1 MSAPSRCQ
9 RPPAAHGAQGGQV
22 STARWHGGLSSLAA
36 WARDPLPWAV
46 LGLLALAA
54 GMPLLEPAFAAAF
67 PALQRPMYRQDSF
80 LALLGAHVAL
90 VGASSALALVLGI
103 AAGWFVTR
111 PGGAELR
118 PLVENMVAAGQTV
131 PPVAVLAVAAPLIG
145 FGVLPALIAL
155 TLYGLLPVLRG
166 TLAGLASVPAPVLEA
181 ATGLGLSSRQRLAQ
195 AELPLAMP
203 VLLAGVRTSVMINI
217 GTAAIAATVGAR
229 SLGSPIIIGLS
240 GFNTAYVLQG
250 ALLLGALALVTDMGF
265 ERLARRLQR
274 WRDAT

>member
-1 MSAPSRCQ
+1 
-9 RPPAAHGAQGGQV
+9 
-22 STARWHGGLSSLAA
+22 
-36 WARDPLPWAV
+36 
-46 LGLLALAA
+46 
-54 GMPLLEPAFAAAF
+54 
-67 PALQRPMYRQDSF
+67 MYRQDSF

-90 VGASSALALVLGI
+90 VATSSTVALVLGI
-103 AAGWFVTR
+103 AAGLFVTQ
-111 PGGAELR
+111 PAGIEFR
-118 PLVENMVAAGQTV
+118 PLVESVVAIGQTV

-166 TLAGLASVPAPVLEA
+166 TLAGLESVPAPVLDA

-265 ERLARRLQR
+265 ERLGRRLQR
-274 WRDAT
+274 WREAV